1 VFVLVDDMRWDEM
14 GVAGHPVLETPHMDR
29 LAREGMRFE
38 NTFATT
44 PLCSPSRASFLTGQ
58 YAHTNGIVDNT
69 ARPSHGLPTFPREIF
84 KMGYSAVRTERH
96 KYIEYRELQGMNEL
110 YDLQADPYEERNLI
124 GTPAAASVEADLQRE
139 LQKLLT
145 DTNAG
150 S

>member
-1 VFVLVDDMRWDEM
+1 MVLNLDIAPTLMEL
-14 GVAGHPVLETPHMDR
+14 AGLPR
-29 LAREGMRFE
+29 LPAMQGRSLQPI
-38 NTFATT
+38 FAGL
-44 PLCSPSRASFLTGQ
+44 PAEWRRSFLIEYFSDTV
-58 YAHTNGIVDNT
+58 Y
-69 ARPSHGLPTFPREIF
+69 PRIF